1 MQQCIAA
8 ICSRQRTSR
17 QQQAPAGSKTTD
29 KYLACCPGGL
39 PSPALLQIG
48 ISPTIPLDAK
58 QLLDIPLSGEAF
70 CRFAQ
75 TDAAPKLF

>member
-1 MQQCIAA
+1 MH
-8 ICSRQRTSR
+8 SSEV
-17 QQQAPAGSKTTD
+17 
-29 KYLACCPGGL
+29 GGL
-39 PSPALLQIG
+39 RLRLLPPAMLQIG

-75 TDAAPKLF
+75 TDGAPKLF

>member
-1 MQQCIAA
+1 MHQYHQVPNIN
-8 ICSRQRTSR
+8 I
-17 QQQAPAGSKTTD
+17 PH
-29 KYLACCPGGL
+29 LL
-39 PSPALLQIG
+39 PCAALLQIG

-58 QLLDIPLSGEAF
+58 QLLDIPLNGEAF

>member
-1 MQQCIAA
+1 MPPLPPLPPCPAA
-8 ICSRQRTSR
+8 
-17 QQQAPAGSKTTD
+17 
-29 KYLACCPGGL
+29 L
-39 PSPALLQIG
+39 LLQIG

-58 QLLDIPLSGEAF
+58 QLLDIPLNGEAF